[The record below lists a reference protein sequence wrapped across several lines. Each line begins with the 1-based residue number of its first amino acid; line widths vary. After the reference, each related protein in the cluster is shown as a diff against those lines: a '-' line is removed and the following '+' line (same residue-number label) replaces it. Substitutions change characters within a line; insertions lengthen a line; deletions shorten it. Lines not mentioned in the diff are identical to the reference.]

1 MYKLIFESLDFI
13 VVLKDPGVLSI
24 KARGDLEKEKSL
36 YDLLFE
42 KYGEIYIVH
51 RLDKDTSGL
60 ILFARNKE
68 AHKFFCSLFERKIID
83 KRYLAFV
90 FGVIEKDEFVIDK
103 PIKEFGSGRM
113 GISIDGKK
121 AITKF
126 RVIKRFDKYTFIEA
140 KPITGRRHQI
150 RVHLYSYGNPIVGDK
165 LYGDINTQRKYKRM
179 MLHSSYLSFLYK
191 GENYIFKNDEDFL
204 IEVDELLKIDLDK
217 NNL

>member
-36 YDLLFE
+36 YDLLFK

-83 KRYLAFV
+83 KRYLALV

-126 RVIKRFDKYTFIEA
+126 RVIKRFDKYTLIEA